1 MNNIY
6 HILNG
11 DSLMS
16 QLPAS
21 ILGEL
26 IVARECLVDGNI
38 QGDTLSELFAN
49 RAEHIE
55 SYSQVPNG
63 KYFETTVPE
72 INKIMHIPPK
82 ATVYCWFEDDLFCQ
96 VNFWFVLHLLK
107 KQDQGYTIYLVRPNK
122 GNEYSFGHMSQEELI
137 IAYNTAYIIETTE
150 LKCLADLWPNYQQKN
165 FDNLLQIATG
175 LLQRFP
181 FLLPAVNAEI
191 DRLPDDSGYGR
202 PERQLLL
209 IMKNLD
215 TEDFPT
221 VFRVFHQKEGIYSFG
236 DLQVRRMFDALL
248 KH

>member
-16 QLPAS
+16 QLPKS
-21 ILGEL
+21 IIGEL

-38 QGDTLSELFAN
+38 QGDTLSELFTN

-55 SYSQVPNG
+55 SYSQVPKG
-63 KYFETTVPE
+63 KYFESTVPE
-72 INKIMHIPPK
+72 IQKIISIPAK

-96 VNFWFVLHLLK
+96 VNFWFVLHLLSKK
-107 KQDQGYTIYLVRPNK
+107 KQGYKIYLVRPNM

-137 IAYNTAYIIETTE
+137 TAYNAATCIEAID
-150 LKCLADLWPNYQQKN
+150 LKRLATLWLNYQQKN
-165 FDNLLQIATG
+165 FDNLLEIAKR
-175 LLQRFP
+175 LLNQFP

-209 IMKNLD
+209 IMKNLE
-215 TEDFPT
+215 TQDFST
-221 VFRVFHQKEGIYSFG
+221 VFRVFHQTEGIYSFG
-236 DLQVRRMFDALL
+236 DLQVRRMFDELL